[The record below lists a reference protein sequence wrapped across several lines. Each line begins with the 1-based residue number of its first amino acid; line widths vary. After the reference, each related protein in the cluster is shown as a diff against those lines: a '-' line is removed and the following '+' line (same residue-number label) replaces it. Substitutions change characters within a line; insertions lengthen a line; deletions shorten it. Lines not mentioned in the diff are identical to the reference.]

1 MRAAKSLP
9 PGVTLHAI
17 ESAVTMGVDRPIIG
31 HLIVE
36 MPDGSMH
43 RITGAEMTEW
53 ADQLSDFVQNW
64 RLDEGEPWFTCDRD
78 QHY

>member
-1 MRAAKSLP
+1 MRPTQPLP
-9 PGVTLHAI
+9 PGVTVHAI
-17 ESAVTMGVDRPIIG
+17 EQAVTIGEDRPILG

-53 ADQLSDFVQNW
+53 ANRLSDFVQNW
-64 RLDEGEPWFTCDRD
+64 RLDEGEPWFTGDRD
-78 QHY
+78 